1 MERAIAVGGIVCN
14 WTVSHTC
21 SHGAMIFHA
30 KNGKILKMV
39 VLEEIARRAATF
51 IILCAARG
59 GFESLLPS

>member
-1 MERAIAVGGIVCN
+1 
-14 WTVSHTC
+14 
-21 SHGAMIFHA
+21 MIFHA